1 MSRDLDTAL
10 AAVAD
15 RLPGTLGVAIRYL
28 PDGPAFALNADQPF
42 PTASVVKVPVLVE
55 VFAQAAAG
63 HLDLDRRI
71 LLRDEDRVG
80 GSGVLQHLGP
90 GLEPRVRDLAELMI
104 GVSDNTATNMLI
116 DLVGV
121 DAVNDRLRSLG
132 LERTTLAGKLGLS
145 YPLQDAPL
153 APVVYPAAPTNR
165 GSVTT
170 PDEMCRLFE
179 LLWRGEVVDRDASRA
194 MIRILEHQIFMELAR
209 YLPLDDL
216 TEEQGLVASA
226 VRIASK
232 SGSINGVRN
241 DVGLLTARTPNG
253 TRTYIVSAFTK
264 DVQDGRLWT
273 AENVALLAIGE
284 VSRLAYR
291 YLQDVLAT

>member
-42 PTASVVKVPVLVE
+42 PTASVIKVPVLVE
-55 VFAQAAAG
+55 VFAQARAG
-63 HLDLDRRI
+63 QLALAQRI
-71 LLRDEDRVG
+71 PLRDEDRVG
-80 GSGVLQHLGP
+80 GSGVLQYMGP
-90 GLEPRVRDLAELMI
+90 GLEPSVQDLAELMI
-104 GVSDNTATNMLI
+104 GVSDNTATYMLI
-116 DLVGV
+116 ELVGV
-121 DAVNDRLRSLG
+121 GAVNARLRSLG
-132 LERTTLAGKLGLS
+132 LQQTTLAGKLGLS
-145 YPLQDAPL
+145 YPVADAPAGRAV
-153 APVVYPAAPTNR
+153 APQVPTNR

-170 PDEMCRLFE
+170 PAEMCRLFE
-179 LLWRGEVVDRDASRA
+179 LLWRGEVVDQAASRA
-194 MIRILEHQIFMELAR
+194 MIGILEHQAFMELAR

-216 TEEQGLVASA
+216 TEEEGRAASG

-241 DVGLLTARTPNG
+241 DVGLITAQTPKG
-253 TRTYIVSAFTK
+253 TRAYVVSAFTR
-264 DVQDGRLWT
+264 DVEDHRLWT
-273 AENVALLAIGE
+273 PQNVALLAIGE

-291 YLQDVLAT
+291 YLLDVLAA